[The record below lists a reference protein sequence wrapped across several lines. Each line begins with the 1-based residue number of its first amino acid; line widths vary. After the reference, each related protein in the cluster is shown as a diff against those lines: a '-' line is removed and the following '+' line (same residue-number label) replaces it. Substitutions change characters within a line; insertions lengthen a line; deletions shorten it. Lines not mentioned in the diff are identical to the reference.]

1 MMRNVCILFAI
12 VFNLQT
18 IRSQNQ
24 ANIWHF
30 GEHVG
35 LDFNTG
41 EPVVIPNTPFSSLN
55 ASASICDPTGNFLF
69 SCNSNQI
76 WNSNG
81 NLMENGESLIGSDV
95 ASQGALILQKPG
107 SDHLYYVI
115 TLAYYAN
122 PIGMHYS
129 VVDMDLDG
137 GLGAVT
143 NEKDIPLE
151 AAWDAVEKMTS
162 ARHANGRDIW
172 IIVRKVT
179 EDAYAS
185 FLLTSSGITTEP
197 ILSPARDLNYHDM
210 LGTMKISPDKKHL
223 AAAYL
228 CETKINE
235 LDQASEVN
243 NFNAETGKI
252 EFLYTLTNNGNSN
265 YKQYEPWAVEFSPDS
280 KLLYLTYFN
289 EHLTVDTYELYQYDM
304 EFYEDSLNFLQSGI
318 KIATGPVNGL
328 QLARDGKIY
337 CTGDEYGFYSYVS
350 IIHEPWKRGTTCNF
364 EADAIYMGPDKVH
377 NFLPNI
383 LLDHL
388 YRFEWDAHCSGQP
401 ITFQPNF
408 IPEPVSIVW
417 SFGDFSISHDLWP
430 VHIYEHGGSYEVN
443 VTVNYPSGRI
453 EKTSRII
460 EIAESPHPDLG
471 ADTLVCEGTPVILSV
486 AGEPGSYAWSNL
498 IIGQPTITVVDTG
511 IYWVDVTNAEGC
523 RTRDSIH
530 VGWYNQGVLNETN
543 LVITPTSC
551 GSSDGSITGLTIEGV
566 VPVSWGWYDGNGNLL
581 GNNLDIVGLP
591 VGNYFLHVTND
602 HGCVSISDSYTITD
616 AGNILIDSV
625 NFLPAHCQ
633 QNNGFIQ
640 VFVNTATGVDYS
652 YSIDDGNLWQ
662 GQPLFEN
669 LAPGSYLVRVKDD
682 GACET
687 VFDNNPVV
695 IPEIEGPQASAVS
708 TPETDNLLDGSIQI
722 TAVVSSG
729 DITYSIDNG
738 TTSQVNDGLF
748 TGLAAGFYICL
759 VKDGFGCDTT
769 FIVEVEHRVSQT
781 IEAIA
786 GNGYTCIGNA
796 TTCPLVINNFME
808 VDSFHVTLVY
818 DPALVECT
826 GYFQVHPELETG
838 FHASLFPDLGEINL
852 SWKGEQPLSLSDTTM
867 VTLVF
872 TAWGEGNPQLSWLND
887 QGQSRFFDAS
897 GNEISAI
904 LQRGIIEVSE
914 RPELIPTGT
923 KSICAGESL
932 LASPIVINEGAG
944 ELRYQWIAPN
954 GDSTSNELLWINNM
968 TTQQAGKYSITVSDA
983 VYCEDS
989 DTLLVIVGTG
999 PSIAFSGYDTLFVEP
1014 GYILDAGNDA
1024 QSYWWNTGD
1033 TTAQIAIDSIGQ
1045 YLVLATSFENCKS
1058 ADSVYI
1064 LWAGKS
1070 FFIPNAFTPNGDGL
1084 NDVFGAI
1091 PRLDYVNRF
1100 HISIYNRWGQLIF
1113 DTSNLNQGWD
1123 GTFKGEACQAG
1134 VYVYRIVYQDFGMGP
1149 QENKV
1154 MEGTVVLV
1162 R

>member
-1 MMRNVCILFAI
+1 MSPRHCLLLIVILSFQISFA
-12 VFNLQT
+12 
-18 IRSQNQ
+18 QNQ

-30 GEHVG
+30 GDYVG
-35 LDFNTG
+35 LDFNSG
-41 EPVVIPNTPFSSLN
+41 EPVVIPFINAQYLN
-55 ASASICDPTGNFLF
+55 ASATISDSVGNFLF
-69 SCNSNQI
+69 SCNGKQI
-76 WNSNG
+76 WNQSG
-81 NLMENGESLIGSDV
+81 DLMQNGESIIGTGAS
-95 ASQGALILQKPG
+95 SQGALILQKPG

-115 TLAYYAN
+115 TLAHYPN

-129 VVDMDLDG
+129 VVDMDLVG

-151 AAWDAVEKMTS
+151 AAWDAMEKMTS

-197 ILSPARDLNYHDM
+197 ILSLTRDINFNNM
-210 LGTMKISPDKKHL
+210 IGTMKISPDKKYL
-223 AAAYL
+223 VAAYQG
-228 CETKINE
+228 ENSVNI
-235 LDQASEVN
+235 LDQAAEVC
-243 NFNAETGKI
+243 NFDPKTGQI
-252 EFLYTLTNNGNSN
+252 EFLYTLTKNGGLNQ
-265 YKQYEPWAVEFSPDS
+265 KAYEPWAIEFSPDS
-280 KLLYLTYFN
+280 KLLYMTFFDEYINQLM
-289 EHLTVDTYELYQYDM
+289 ELFQYDTQY
-304 EFYEDSLNFLQSGI
+304 YEDSLLFLNSEI

-337 CTGDEYGFYSYVS
+337 CTGDDYGEYSYVS
-350 IIHEPWKRGTTCNF
+350 VIHEPWKRGTACNY
-364 EADAIYMGPDKVH
+364 EANAIFMGSDKVFE
-377 NFLPNI
+377 FLPNI

-388 YRFEWDAHCSGQP
+388 YRFEWDVHCSGQP

-443 VTVNYPSGRI
+443 VTVNYPNGRI

-471 ADTLVCEGTPVILSV
+471 ADTLVCEGTPVTLSV

-530 VGWYNQGVLNETN
+530 VGWYNQAVLNETN

-551 GSSDGSITGLTIEGV
+551 GGSTGEITGLTIEGV
-566 VPVSWGWYDGNGNLL
+566 IPVSWGWYDGNGNLL
-581 GNNLDIVGLP
+581 GNNLDIFGLP
-591 VGNYFLHVTND
+591 VGNYFLHVTDD
-602 HGCVSISDSYTITD
+602 HGCESISDSYTITD

-640 VFVNTATGVDYS
+640 VFVNTATGVDYF

-662 GQPLFEN
+662 DQPLFEN
-669 LAPGSYLVRVKDD
+669 LVSGSYLVRVKDD

-695 IPEIEGPQASAVS
+695 IPEIEGPQAFAVS

-748 TGLAAGFYICL
+748 TGLAAGFYTCL
-759 VKDGFGCDTT
+759 VQDGFGCDTT
-769 FIVEVEHRVSQT
+769 FTVEVEHRVSQT

-796 TTCPLVINNFME
+796 TTCPLLINNFME
-808 VDSFHVTLVY
+808 VDSFHVTLFY

-826 GYFQVHPELETG
+826 GYFQIHPELEPG
-838 FHASLFPDLGEINL
+838 FQASLLPDLGEINL
-852 SWKGEQPLSLSDTTM
+852 SWKGEHPVSLSDTTM

-872 TAWGEGNPQLSWLND
+872 TAWGEGHPELNWLND

-904 LQRGIIEVSE
+904 LQRGIIKVSE
-914 RPELIPTGT
+914 RPELIPAGT

-932 LASPIVINEGAG
+932 LASPIVFNDGAG
-944 ELRYQWIAPN
+944 GLTYQWIAPN
-954 GDSTSNELLWINNM
+954 GDSTSNELLWINNI
-968 TTQQAGKYSITVSDA
+968 TPQQAGKYSITITDTVD
-983 VYCEDS
+983 CQDT

-1014 GYILDAGNDA
+1014 GYILDAGNTA

-1033 TTAQIAIDSIGQ
+1033 TTAQITIDSIGQ

-1113 DTSNLNQGWD
+1113 NTSDLNQGWD

-1134 VYVYRIVYQDFGMGP
+1134 VYVYRIVYHDFGMGT
-1149 QENKV
+1149 QETKV